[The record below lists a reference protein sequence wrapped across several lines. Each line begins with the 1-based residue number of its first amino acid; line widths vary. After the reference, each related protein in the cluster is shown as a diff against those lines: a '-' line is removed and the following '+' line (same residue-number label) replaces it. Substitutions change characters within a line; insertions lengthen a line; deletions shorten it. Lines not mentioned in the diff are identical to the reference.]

1 MKIHIAISVKD
12 INTSIKEYSKFLY
25 CNPVLVVENEYA
37 LWRTKQLNLSLRRTD
52 DSPGVIRHLGFESKK
67 HKGFDSFTDSN
78 GVLWELFDKKS
89 QAKEI
94 NEHWDSANYHP

>member
-12 INTSIKEYSKFLY
+12 INTSIKEYNKFLN

-37 LWRTKQLNLSLRRTD
+37 LWRTKELNLSLRKTD

-67 HKGFDSFTDSN
+67 HKGFNSFTDSN
-78 GVLWELFDKKS
+78 GVLWELFDKKA

-94 NEHWDSANYHP
+94 NELWDDANYHP